1 MSTEQKTAHRYSP
14 HPIGHYIR
22 NIKGETSGYF
32 KYPEAWNLAWLSHD
46 WEKGCPE
53 DAAGLHQRVMDTVN
67 FGHAKLEPY
76 EPNGGEKEKIPLPED
91 VGMERKMGALFWCPT
106 VEGCMAFMRL
116 VIKQY
121 QKYPL
126 PIYSEEWVK
135 TIEHRAKHHC
145 LQDATAQSLMDNA
158 DQPITGQAEKLAQ
171 MALDKIMGKPA

>member
-32 KYPEAWNLAWLSHD
+32 KYTEAWNLAWLSHD
-46 WEKGCPE
+46 WEKGYPE
-53 DAAGLHQRVMDTVN
+53 DAAELHRKVMDTMHTGPVTDPVVLDEGEEMGRKLGSLQWDRGPHHFVN
-67 FGHAKLEPY
+67 FVRVYFNKTPR
-76 EPNGGEKEKIPLPED
+76 IPLHSD
-91 VGMERKMGALFWCPT
+91 
-106 VEGCMAFMRL
+106 
-116 VIKQY
+116 
-121 QKYPL
+121 
-126 PIYSEEWVK
+126 EWVK